1 MGDHM
6 DGDRVQVKNAYRK
19 TRRDIRKVF
28 SDNFLKII
36 TEVVL
41 NADDSYKRIEEIEHS
56 TKVKE
61 IVIKLDRKKNEIQVL
76 DHAEGMTADQMER
89 IFGEYGGDYSG
100 GSDTNNVRGLF
111 GQGAADVMF
120 NAAMSKK
127 KAQIESIRDGVVS
140 KCRFYFDKHKEI
152 DSKVIN
158 PHMKQYRKSTGI
170 IENGTLVTFG
180 LSDKVKIPKEKD
192 IKNRIEQFYMFR
204 YVLSNPLRKVI
215 LRDGKMDYILTSHEY
230 LINQDA
236 ILLNSKKIVLEYEGK
251 KLPSFL
257 TLFEKSPKLDTKII
271 IKDENNVV
279 YDETFFNMDKLP
291 GANLIAGELVIP
303 NISKLLRELLN
314 AEDPKEL
321 LTDTRDGFDG
331 REDFTKRMNRKV
343 GKILEDEI
351 EKNNSRRDTI
361 SVNLSNNKRFNDI
374 MKKINNYYSD
384 LELSSIE
391 GLNPGANPPN
401 DGLKFARPSI
411 SITKGKTYD
420 LKLYINAT
428 QISINDI
435 ILISHEGSAFFTTE
449 IDEVTYR
456 TEDIKENNMVIKSVV
471 IKSTRT
477 TTDPVV
483 LIARCKEYE
492 AQVLV
497 SVVDQKVIYP
507 KNGLEFIPKR
517 KNIKPQSKTDF
528 KLYFDTDFIPLG
540 STLTITK
547 QYEMKLLAD
556 VDVLIISK
564 KHMLTENIGMIKIKA
579 QSELY
584 EERIQITAMYQK
596 ITAQAVLYVR
606 NKEKDDDG
614 NSGFLNK
621 IELRFE
627 DDFWQ
632 TSILESKG
640 VLYINGKHV
649 INRNIMGDLGQEDR
663 SNPKF
668 EKKQRKYLYELI
680 AIESAKKIVRELY
693 NREQL
698 PDSSPEAIY
707 DVIQEHKTMI
717 YMEIAEL

>member
-1 MGDHM
+1 M

-41 NADDSYKRIEEIEHS
+41 NADDSYKRLEEIENNG
-56 TKVKE
+56 TVRE
-61 IVIKLDRKKNEIQVL
+61 IIIKLSRTKQELKVL
-76 DHAEGMTADQMER
+76 DNAEGMTASQMER
-89 IFGEYGGDYSG
+89 IFGEYGGDFSG
-100 GSDTNNVRGLF
+100 GTSSNNVRGLF

-127 KAQIESIRDGVVS
+127 KAQIESVKDGKVA
-140 KCRFYFDKHKEI
+140 KCRFYFDKNKEI
-152 DSKVIN
+152 DSKEIS
-158 PHMKQYRKSTGI
+158 PHMKQYRSSTGI
-170 IENGTLVTFG
+170 KHNGTLVTFG
-180 LSDKVKIPKEKD
+180 LSEKVKIPREKD
-192 IKNRIEQFYMFR
+192 IKDRIEQFYMFR
-204 YVLSNPLRKVI
+204 YVLSNPLRKVVLI
-215 LRDGKMDYILTSHEY
+215 DGKSKYTLSSMQY
-230 LINQDA
+230 LIDEEQ
-236 ILLNSKKIVLEYEGK
+236 ILLKRKKLVLEYDGK
-251 KLPSFL
+251 KLPSYL
-257 TLFEKSPKLDTKII
+257 TLYEKSQKLDNKII
-271 IKDENNVV
+271 IRDESNVV
-279 YDETFFNMDKLP
+279 YDETFFGLDKLP
-291 GANLIAGELVIP
+291 GANLIAGELLIP
-303 NISKLLRELLN
+303 NIANLLRELLN
-314 AEDPKEL
+314 ADDPKEL

-331 REDFTKRMNRKV
+331 REDFTRRMNQKV
-343 GKILEDEI
+343 GKVLENEI

-401 DGLKFARPSI
+401 DGLKFARPSV

-420 LKLYINAT
+420 LKIYINANH
-428 QISINDI
+428 ISPEDI
-435 ILISHEGSAFFTTE
+435 ILVSHEGSTFFTTE
-449 IDEVTYR
+449 NDEISYR
-456 TEDIKENNMVIKSVV
+456 KEDVKDNSMVIKSVV

-477 TTDPVV
+477 TQEPIV

-492 AQVLV
+492 ALVLV
-497 SVVDQKVIYP
+497 SVVDEKIIYP

-517 KNIKPQSKTDF
+517 KNIKPESKTDY

-540 STLTITK
+540 SSLTITK
-547 QYEMKLLAD
+547 QYEMRLLAD
-556 VDVLIISK
+556 LELLTISK
-564 KHMLTENIGMIKIKA
+564 KHLLTDNIGVIKVKA
-579 QSELY
+579 QSGPY
-584 EERIQITAMYQK
+584 EERIQITATSQK
-596 ITAQAVLYVR
+596 VSASAVLYVR
-606 NKEKDDDG
+606 AKEKDDDG
-614 NSGFLNK
+614 NSGFLNR

-632 TSILESKG
+632 TSIMEGKG
-640 VLYINGKHV
+640 ILYINGKHV

-663 SNPKF
+663 NNPKF

-680 AIESAKKIVRELY
+680 SIESAKKIVRELY

-698 PDSSPEAIY
+698 QDTSPEGIY
-707 DVIQEHKTMI
+707 DQIQEHKTMI

>member
-1 MGDHM
+1 M
-6 DGDRVQVKNAYRK
+6 DGDRIQVKNAYRK

-41 NADDSYKRIEEIEHS
+41 NADDSYKRLEES
-56 TKVKE
+56 NPDSKVKE
-61 IVIKLDRKKNEIQVL
+61 IVVTLDRKKQEVKVL
-76 DHAEGMTADQMER
+76 DNAEGMTAEQMKT

-100 GSDTNNVRGLF
+100 GSDSNNVRGLF

-127 KAQIESIRDGVVS
+127 KAQIESIKGDEVS
-140 KCRFYFDKHKEI
+140 KCRFYFDKTKEI

-192 IKNRIEQFYMFR
+192 IKDRTEQFYMFR
-204 YVLSNPLRKVI
+204 YVLSNPLRIVI
-215 LRDGKMDYILTSHEY
+215 LRDGKTEHILSARDY
-230 LINQDA
+230 LINEES
-236 ILLNSKKIVLEYEGK
+236 ILLKDKKIILDYDGR
-251 KLPSFL
+251 KLPSYL
-257 TLFEKSPKLDTKII
+257 TLYEKSPKLDNKII
-271 IKDENNVV
+271 IRDENNVV

-314 AEDPKEL
+314 SEDPKEL

-331 REDFTKRMNRKV
+331 REEFTRRMNQKV

-374 MKKINNYYSD
+374 MKKINNYYSE

-391 GLNPGANPPN
+391 GLNPGDNPPN

-420 LKLYINAT
+420 LKLYINST
-428 QISINDI
+428 QISPEDI
-435 ILISHEGSAFFTTE
+435 ILVSHEGSTFFTTE
-449 IDEVTYR
+449 NDEITYR
-456 TEDIKENNMVIKSVV
+456 EEDVKENQMVIKSVV

-477 TTDPVV
+477 TTDPIV

-497 SVVDQKVIYP
+497 SVVDEKIIYP
-507 KNGLEFIPKR
+507 KNGLEFVPKR
-517 KNIKPQSKTDF
+517 KNIKPDSKTDY
-528 KLYFDTDFIPLG
+528 KLYFDTDFIPKG
-540 STLTITK
+540 STITITK

-556 VDVLIISK
+556 VEVLTVSQ
-564 KHMLTENIGMIKIKA
+564 KHMITENIGVIKVKV
-579 QSELY
+579 QSGPY
-584 EERIQITAMYQK
+584 EERIQITGNYQK
-596 ITAQAVLYVR
+596 ISASAVLYVR
-606 NKEKDDDG
+606 KKEKEDDG

-663 SNPKF
+663 DNPKF
-668 EKKQRKYLYELI
+668 KKEQRKYLYELI
-680 AIESAKKIVRELY
+680 AIESSKKIVRELY

-698 PDSSPEAIY
+698 NDSSPEGIY
-707 DVIQEHKTMI
+707 DQIQEHKTMI
-717 YMEIAEL
+717 YLEIAEL